1 MIKNKSQKPADPS
14 NYLPSASPKGGQI
27 WRIKMQHTWSVWISD
42 EQMIFSKC
50 NYVQCDI
57 LANLT
62 LKIYSLFNWN
72 VSWPNVLCFIWHL
85 YQYQPPKGPFVAFCC
100 FVLGERDDG
109 ITRLKKKIWKPSVCS
124 PTKHFGLHGIEI
136 TQNRIS
142 TEYPSLLFKEL
153 SSLALNKAQE
163 GGETFVAGCSWA
175 NWSNKGSIQLTLC
188 ISHTHTETSANSIEK
203 AETVRKFHL
212 ANLVIMK
219 FDFRFLLLERDGEK
233 TPAEKEREEKVE
245 NLHNRIYSFSN
256 PEDQRTKE
264 RQMDGGHARQDGGCQ
279 DGVFYR
285 ILGIW
290 SCACN
295 TEAFNHEC
303 SVSKLCLTLR
313 PHGQ

>member
-1 MIKNKSQKPADPS
+1 MFYLAPVPVPA
-14 NYLPSASPKGGQI
+14 PK
-27 WRIKMQHTWSVWISD
+27 
-42 EQMIFSKC
+42 
-50 NYVQCDI
+50 
-57 LANLT
+57 
-62 LKIYSLFNWN
+62 
-72 VSWPNVLCFIWHL
+72 VSICRLLLLCFRRKRWW
-85 YQYQPPKGPFVAFCC
+85 YYKV
-100 FVLGERDDG
+100 
-109 ITRLKKKIWKPSVCS
+109 KKKIWKPSVCS

-233 TPAEKEREEKVE
+233 TPGKKERQEKVE
-245 NLHNRIYSFSN
+245 NLHNRIYSFSKSWG
-256 PEDQRTKE
+256 PEDRGETDGRRT
-264 RQMDGGHARQDGGCQ
+264 RTTGWWVSG
-279 DGVFYR
+279 
-285 ILGIW
+285 W
-290 SCACN
+290 SFLLN
-295 TEAFNHEC
+295 PRHLE
-303 SVSKLCLTLR
+303 LCL
-313 PHGQ
+313 